1 MLAWLVPT
9 SSPSIFFYLPEIW
22 WPLHHFTKP
31 CENQW
36 PLYFLSLLSHSA
48 QDLISPTRD
57 QTCTHWNGSM
67 ESSEPLGNSPTTT
80 LLLSISLF
88 ITFHSSWLLC
98 TTAHLLLEMS
108 SSSNMVFLK
117 AQSQGSCLST
127 PIGMSS
133 GSRPNSQ
140 TKPSRLHTWC
150 SDSTSNLDFSHKGQS
165 HNSSYLLGISTWRP
179 CHYTK
184 INLKFTLQNH
194 VLVAQDH

>member
-1 MLAWLVPT
+1 MTTLFFVPFVT
-9 SSPSIFFYLPEIW
+9 QRTGPYFPNQGSNLYSLKWKHGVLWTTREFCND
-22 WPLHHFTKP
+22 HFTLK
-31 CENQW
+31 
-36 PLYFLSLLSHSA
+36 SK
-48 QDLISPTRD
+48 
-57 QTCTHWNGSM
+57 
-67 ESSEPLGNSPTTT
+67 
-80 LLLSISLF
+80 SLF

-98 TTAHLLLEMS
+98 TMAHLLLEMS

-117 AQSQGSCLST
+117 AQSQSSCFST

-140 TKPSRLHTWC
+140 TKPSPLHTWC

-184 INLKFTLQNH
+184 VNLKFTLQNH